1 MLVFSNRL
9 FLINFSC
16 HFLHIQQNAAP
27 FCLRGGVFTSQ
38 KNSKIY
44 SNRQI
49 GNESGVQERSTATVP
64 PSFAL
69 SHQKAEQQRR
79 NAACRCHAQHSSQHG
94 FGKIPGVLRRQRF
107 RLLLLFAAGRGGGW
121 LRQFRGRQGR

>member
-64 PSFAL
+64 PPPLLYPIRKPNSSGAMPL
-69 SHQKAEQQRR
+69 
-79 NAACRCHAQHSSQHG
+79 AAAMHNTAASTVLAKYQAFLGGSGSG
-94 FGKIPGVLRRQRF
+94 F
-107 RLLLLFAAGRGGGW
+107 
-121 LRQFRGRQGR
+121 